1 MTSLLKEIS
10 LARCE
15 EYTTVGG
22 KNVSKDIR
30 RLWQSSRGEMIFRLG

>member
-22 KNVSKDIR
+22 KNVSKDI
-30 RLWQSSRGEMIFRLG
+30 S